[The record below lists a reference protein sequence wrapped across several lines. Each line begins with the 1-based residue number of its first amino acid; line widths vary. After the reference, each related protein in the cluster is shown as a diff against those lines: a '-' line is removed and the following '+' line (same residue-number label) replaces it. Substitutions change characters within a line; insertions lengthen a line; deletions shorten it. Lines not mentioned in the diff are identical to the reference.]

1 MKQKEKTKDAA
12 IHTTDEL
19 LNSESEWMKNLSR
32 GMVTMEANIDIS
44 ISSRKTKK
52 NHKNVNF
59 HLSKWARS
67 YYNIEVNGHG
77 ESRRVYVCRC

>member
-1 MKQKEKTKDAA
+1 M
-12 IHTTDEL
+12 IITDFPSCDNRE
-19 LNSESEWMKNLSR
+19 
-32 GMVTMEANIDIS
+32 S